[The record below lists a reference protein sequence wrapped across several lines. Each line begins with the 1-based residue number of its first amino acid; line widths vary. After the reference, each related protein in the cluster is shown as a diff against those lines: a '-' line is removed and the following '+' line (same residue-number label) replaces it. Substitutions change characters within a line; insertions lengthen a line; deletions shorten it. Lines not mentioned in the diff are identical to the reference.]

1 MKDVLQAKSK
11 EFLYNDE
18 KVKYSFTDHE
28 DRVTINCDHRFFTDR
43 FKTGS
48 VTLSLSD
55 FFNSSHKGSPDY
67 NFFQKFQIALQEV
80 FLNEGVRNDRTVA

>member
-48 VTLSLSD
+48 VTL
-55 FFNSSHKGSPDY
+55 
-67 NFFQKFQIALQEV
+67 
-80 FLNEGVRNDRTVA
+80 